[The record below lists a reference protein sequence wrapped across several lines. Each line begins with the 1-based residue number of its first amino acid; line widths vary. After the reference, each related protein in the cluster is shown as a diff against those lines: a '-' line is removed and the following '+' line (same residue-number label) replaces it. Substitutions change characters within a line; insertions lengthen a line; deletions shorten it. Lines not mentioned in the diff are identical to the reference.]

1 MWLMKW
7 QAFASKYRGLPVDNM
22 DTSQKINSI
31 TGETVQL
38 KYLNSWVLTTDAWQA
53 AGVMV
58 VGKLAY
64 GMILDEVG
72 WGLWYKWNTSLS
84 FTSTAL
90 TTEIE
95 MDETA
100 YEAFDWK
107 TLTEILQWLTRWMSN
122 GEYCVDSRRWLVY
135 WLKVSTATT
144 LTATAYSVN
153 TDPAT
158 LEAGDIEIG
167 AVEIKDAASDTRQ
180 SVSTLGSVWA
190 GVVQIV
196 DDAGNQITSFG
207 SPSTIAEYKSPSDF
221 TSTYTSTTTITLS
234 SLPFTITDSSQIVY
248 IRVIPASGDAEVY
261 TNGSSGVTMTVSSN
275 VLTIAGAG
283 TPFTAGDVYE
293 IGINSQTKAF
303 DPSTNSQMNSVLNT
317 EYSHYTDAEPL
328 VTASDIGAADGTYID
343 QGAEI
348 DMTGYTTLGIFV
360 KFTVNDST
368 TNTIKVLSKHA
379 GAGAE
384 EFVLET
390 EADYIKILGDA
401 STNIYYKFGTN
412 GIIPIVQI
420 QSAAADVDTGGGT
433 VGTLEIYI
441 VKK

>member
-1 MWLMKW
+1 MGLLKDY
-7 QAFASKYRGLPVDNM
+7 QQREISEQRRLPVDGVAA
-22 DTSQKINSI
+22 DALKTIS
-31 TGETVQL
+31 GETLQF
-38 KYLNSWVLTTDAWQA
+38 YYYNSGVLTIDAGQA
-53 AGVMV
+53 AGVVV
-58 VGKLAY
+58 VGKFANRNIKNAL
-64 GMILDEVG
+64 GDVIGQFND
-72 WGLWYKWNTSLS
+72 TSLA
-84 FTSTAL
+84 FTTGTVL
-90 TTEIE
+90 TTLVRFPYLSAEVS
-95 MDETA
+95 DSTTG
-100 YEAFDWK
+100 
-107 TLTEILQWLTRWMSN
+107 TLKAQAITKDFAN
-122 GEYCVDSRRWLVY
+122 GEYCIDHRTGTIYGV
-135 WLKVSTATT
+135 KATT
-144 LTATAYSVN
+144 GVSDTITYKV
-153 TDPAT
+153 
-158 LEAGDIEIG
+158 EM
-167 AVEIKDAASDTRQ
+167 AVSGGGGGIASDINVDEVGGTA
-180 SVSTLGSVWA
+180 VPTFGSTP
-190 GVVQIV
+190 VVPSAIY
-196 DDAGNQITSFG
+196 DDEGNQITSFG
-207 SPSTIAEYKSPSDF
+207 SPSTIAEFKSPSDF
-221 TSTYTSTTTITLS
+221 SATYTSTTTITLS
-234 SLPFTITDSSQIVY
+234 SVPFTITDSSQLVY
-248 IRVIPASGDAEVY
+248 IRVVPASGDSEVY

-275 VLTIAGAG
+275 VVTIAGAG
-283 TPFTAGDVYE
+283 TPFASGDAYE
-293 IGINSQTKAF
+293 IGINGQDKAY
-303 DPSTNSQMNSVLNT
+303 DPSTQSDKVSTLNP
-317 EYSHYTDAEPL
+317 EYSHYTDAEQL

>member
-1 MWLMKW
+1 MSLLSQSQQREINQQSRM
-7 QAFASKYRGLPVDNM
+7 PVNN
-22 DTSQKINSI
+22 INAEKVVDKSAQTI
-31 TGETVQL
+31 QL
-38 KYLNSWVLTTDAWQA
+38 YYWNSNTLTIDAGQA
-53 AGVMV
+53 AGVV
-58 VGKLAY
+58 VVASIGY
-64 GMILDEVG
+64 TNILDSIG
-72 WGLWYKWNTSLS
+72 SKIGTFNDSS
-84 FTSTAL
+84 FAFVTGTML
-90 TTEIE
+90 TTRVAFNYGQFNLKSQDSLENLATLI
-95 MDETA
+95 TA
-100 YEAFDWK
+100 DFA
-107 TLTEILQWLTRWMSN
+107 N
-122 GEYCVDSRRWLVY
+122 GEYCIDHENGLIIG
-135 WLKVSTATT
+135 KKATT
-144 LTATAYSVN
+144 GV
-153 TDPAT
+153 
-158 LEAGDIEIG
+158 
-167 AVEIKDAASDTRQ
+167 SDTANFKIYD
-180 SVSTLGSVWA
+180 STTSITSGDVNIEEVGGTAVPTLGSTP
-190 GVVQIV
+190 VVPSAIY

-221 TSTYTSTTTITLS
+221 TATYTSTTTITLS
-234 SLPFTITDSSQIVY
+234 GLSGFSITDSSQIVY
-248 IRVIPASGDAEVY
+248 IRVIPATGDAEVY